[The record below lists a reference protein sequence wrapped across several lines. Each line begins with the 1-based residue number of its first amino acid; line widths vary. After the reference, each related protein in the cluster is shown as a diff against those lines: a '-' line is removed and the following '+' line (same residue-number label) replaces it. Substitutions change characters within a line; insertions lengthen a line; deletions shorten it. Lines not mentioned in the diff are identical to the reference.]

1 MANRK
6 TTFGAKVQ
14 TKLTKQQ
21 TYGGTAFRKK
31 YGGVKGFKG
40 KTLEEL
46 NAMSNKEK
54 RAYLKTL
61 NAEAN
66 RRLESAARR
75 KSKGRNI
82 GDITEFGSYANR
94 IVPTGKEGE
103 YGFRAYKMYDNM
115 KSSDYVKQIQ
125 ERQAFLEKKS
135 STQTGMRQAKNAQKT
150 SLEDTIGRALGKD
163 VTLSEKEAKKWGKL
177 MERLKSDRY
186 LARKYGSNVYYIGT
200 DEIIQSAYA
209 IVNDNKGKSRTVDD
223 LYAELNNT
231 LETAQKEM
239 LEEQRLM
246 EEALKTPVRLV

>member
-6 TTFGAKVQ
+6 STFGAKVQ

-21 TYGGTAFRKK
+21 TFGGTAFRKK

-94 IVPTGKEGE
+94 IVSTGKEGE

-115 KSSDYVKQIQ
+115 KSRDYIKQIQ
-125 ERQAFLEKKS
+125 ERQSFLEKKS

-177 MERLKSDRY
+177 MERLKSNRY
-186 LARKYGSNVYYIGT
+186 LAREYGKNQQYIGT
-200 DEIIQSAYA
+200 DEIIQSAYT
-209 IVNDNKGKSRTVDD
+209 IVNDNKGKSKNVDD
-223 LYAELNNT
+223 LYVELENT

>member
-6 TTFGAKVQ
+6 STFGAKVQ
-14 TKLTKQQ
+14 TKLTRQQ
-21 TYGGTAFRKK
+21 TFGGTAFRKK

-46 NAMSNKEK
+46 NAMTNKEK

-82 GDITEFGSYANR
+82 GDITEYGSYANR
-94 IVPTGKEGE
+94 IVSTGKEGE

-115 KSSDYVKQIQ
+115 KSSDYIKQIQ

-135 STQTGMRQAKNAQKT
+135 STQTGMRQAKNSQK
-150 SLEDTIGRALGKD
+150 SALEETIGRALGKD

-177 MERLKSDRY
+177 MERLKSDKY

-209 IVNDNKGKSRTVDD
+209 IVSDNKGKSKHIDD
-223 LYAELNNT
+223 LYTELENT

-246 EEALKTPVRLV
+246 EEALKTPVRLI